1 MPFYGVPCRQL
12 RVSDRGT
19 RRDRCDRRASPTAG
33 LPGAAP
39 DAVQFHP
46 SRILL
51 WIDLRVS
58 FRSIDNSARLS
69 HGPRRR
75 SGPSYLWISYA
86 GDGRGGGSA
95 ALRSRREHYGAAAGA
110 PRTGYSRQA
119 SRFRLLASNGPP
131 ASTSDPNGP
140 VARRLMDEGSG
151 PGGEPWRRR
160 LRPRVV
166 PTAPPGVRSLD
177 PNMISAAI
185 LLPQV
190 DNLPVRLDLDR
201 QIWLVNQL
209 LVVYLE

>member
-1 MPFYGVPCRQL
+1 MNAELNSPWAVMPFYGVPCRQL

-69 HGPRRR
+69 HGRRRR

-110 PRTGYSRQA
+110 PRTAYSRQA
-119 SRFRLLASNGPP
+119 SGFACSPRM
-131 ASTSDPNGP
+131 D
-140 VARRLMDEGSG
+140 RRHRRRTRTGRWPEGSWTKEAG
-151 PGGEPWRRR
+151 LEGNLGGAGSGRGLCRRR
-160 LRPRVV
+160 PLGF
-166 PTAPPGVRSLD
+166 GVQTL
-177 PNMISAAI
+177 I
-185 LLPQV
+185 
-190 DNLPVRLDLDR
+190 
-201 QIWLVNQL
+201 
-209 LVVYLE
+209 